1 MSEDNLENL
10 PSIDDITGDNSEL
23 PSIDDFIVEE
33 PITNRSNDPGKQGG
47 FGSGEGQEEE
57 EEELEEEVSVTN
69 LTEVLRLISD
79 VRRDIPNIPEIKTY
93 DEELRLLSEQIIE
106 VRKSIP
112 EVPEPK
118 SYDREV
124 EVICEQI
131 DFVKQH
137 IADLPEVKYY
147 DEQIS
152 DLEDRIDILK
162 ENIPE
167 VPEPRLYDS
176 EIAAICEQ
184 IDKVKAEIPNLPEWV
199 NEESLPDLSWVG
211 RTFSILDEDV
221 VKVNDALHT
230 VRDRLKCEVEQL
242 TETIST
248 KEFETGVEIKSVK
261 ENIKET
267 EEGIK
272 EDIKKL
278 GDNIFEE
285 LKEAALQI
293 NSHHREFKDD
303 DNKLKKYILGKYEVL
318 KQNVNEQINEFN
330 DKNVESQNVITGSL
344 KEYFDTLKKEIA
356 ELPDA
361 TYYVESIDDLKKDL
375 IKLNKSYSD
384 NSINITEL
392 YRIVEDLQE
401 QQTEIIN
408 DRPINPDPKLK
419 QGKDPLTPTNQ
430 EFATL
435 KDLASNYRLFV
446 NRVEQQLYTIGGGG
460 AGFIKDLADVNIDGL
475 ANNDTLVWNA
485 TTSEWDVGSVGAGGT
500 WSSNAVGIHT
510 TKSVG
515 IGTTTA
521 NANYALYVDG
531 DGFFTGSVTG
541 LGTIHFN
548 DVTHVDSTGISTFQD
563 GINITSGGLGI
574 GTTNRRHPL
583 VIGNPGA
590 AGTSMLVHG
599 DARVTGI
606 LTVGESSVTI
616 DGSTNQIIV
625 GTSVTITNS
634 SVTIGD
640 NVTIDAGASGINSA
654 PNVFYVAKDGDDKSN
669 GTSIDNAFL
678 TI

>member
-79 VRRDIPNIPEIKTY
+79 VRRDISNIPEIKTY

-248 KEFETGVEIKSVK
+248 KSVK
-261 ENIKET
+261 
-267 EEGIK
+267 
-272 EDIKKL
+272 L
-278 GDNIFEE
+278 VLR
-285 LKEAALQI
+285 LK
-293 NSHHREFKDD
+293 
-303 DNKLKKYILGKYEVL
+303 VL
-318 KQNVNEQINEFN
+318 K
-330 DKNVESQNVITGSL
+330 
-344 KEYFDTLKKEIA
+344 
-356 ELPDA
+356 
-361 TYYVESIDDLKKDL
+361 
-375 IKLNKSYSD
+375 
-384 NSINITEL
+384 
-392 YRIVEDLQE
+392 RI
-401 QQTEIIN
+401 
-408 DRPINPDPKLK
+408 
-419 QGKDPLTPTNQ
+419 
-430 EFATL
+430 
-435 KDLASNYRLFV
+435 
-446 NRVEQQLYTIGGGG
+446 
-460 AGFIKDLADVNIDGL
+460 
-475 ANNDTLVWNA
+475 
-485 TTSEWDVGSVGAGGT
+485 
-500 WSSNAVGIHT
+500 
-510 TKSVG
+510 
-515 IGTTTA
+515 
-521 NANYALYVDG
+521 
-531 DGFFTGSVTG
+531 
-541 LGTIHFN
+541 
-548 DVTHVDSTGISTFQD
+548 
-563 GINITSGGLGI
+563 
-574 GTTNRRHPL
+574 
-583 VIGNPGA
+583 
-590 AGTSMLVHG
+590 
-599 DARVTGI
+599 
-606 LTVGESSVTI
+606 
-616 DGSTNQIIV
+616 
-625 GTSVTITNS
+625 
-634 SVTIGD
+634 
-640 NVTIDAGASGINSA
+640 
-654 PNVFYVAKDGDDKSN
+654 
-669 GTSIDNAFL
+669 
-678 TI
+678 